1 MSRRALAL
9 TAYSLG
15 AWTPIA
21 LAVVASRIS
30 QRLADRRRAAA

>member
-21 LAVVASRIS
+21 AAVVLSRIS
-30 QRLADRRRAAA
+30 QHVADKRRHA